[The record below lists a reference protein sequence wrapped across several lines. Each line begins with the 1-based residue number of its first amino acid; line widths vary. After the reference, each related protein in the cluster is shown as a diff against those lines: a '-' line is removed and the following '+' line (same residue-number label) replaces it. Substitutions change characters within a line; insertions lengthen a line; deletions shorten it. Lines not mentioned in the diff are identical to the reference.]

1 MYRQNHSYWDRLRS
15 QIIHDRILTSIL
27 SAYFTIN
34 LLLILLAGIAVWPV
48 ILTLKGM
55 DTPIAGLCN
64 TIYRTNLPL
73 LAVYLVISGA
83 FMLFERQFKALN
95 IVLINIGIGG
105 IVNLVMLMTQ
115 RYVIQGVDGPD
126 FMLTLL
132 WFILSFMFSWIL
144 TLLPVLVICGL
155 AKLIHVLFFKFH
167 EWRS

>member
-1 MYRQNHSYWDRLRS
+1 MYRQNSFFGRLRT

-27 SAYFTIN
+27 TAYFTVN
-34 LLLILLAGIAVWPV
+34 LLLILLAGVAVWPV

-55 DTPIAGLCN
+55 DSPIAGLCN

-83 FMLFERQFKALN
+83 FMLFERQFKVLN
-95 IVLINIGIGG
+95 IVMINISIGG

-115 RYVIQGVDGPD
+115 RYVLQGVEGPN

-132 WFILSFMFSWIL
+132 WFIISFMFSWIL
-144 TLLPVLVICGL
+144 TLLPVLIICGL
-155 AKLIHVLFFKFH
+155 AKLIHAMFFKIH
-167 EWRS
+167 DWGI